1 MKRRARPLALAAVA
15 ISFAVAGCGGD
26 DDEPTTAVEGAS
38 GATGATAAA
47 IPLDSWIDQADEIC
61 AEGSGVID
69 AAAADQFAQGEQ
81 PDEAAL
87 DEFAQQTVVPSLQD
101 QYDGISALPP
111 PEGEEETVEELLDSL
126 QAAIDEVEQD
136 PAALGEQA
144 GNSSFAEANTLATEL
159 GLQECGEG

>member
-1 MKRRARPLALAAVA
+1 M
-15 ISFAVAGCGGD
+15 
-26 DDEPTTAVEGAS
+26 
-38 GATGATAAA
+38 
-47 IPLDSWIDQADEIC
+47 
-61 AEGSGVID
+61 ID